1 MALSQPSAPS
11 TTPLAGRMPKKPIP
25 RNNSHVYVLGYLTLF
40 VKPSESLL
48 EGSEMQTQPF
58 GISIESVDFM
68 GQSTIPTNTVAPS
81 PGMTFLLSG
90 VLGAHYC
97 LTATSL
103 KRGLTFN
110 FDDFGTEKSE
120 VNEDE
125 SPTKKL
131 KANGKAKTNHTDA
144 GASSGRGVATCSSNG
159 K

>member
-1 MALSQPSAPS
+1 
-11 TTPLAGRMPKKPIP
+11 
-25 RNNSHVYVLGYLTLF
+25 
-40 VKPSESLL
+40 
-48 EGSEMQTQPF
+48 MQTQPF

-68 GQSTIPTNTVAPS
+68 GQSTVPTNTVAHS

-90 VLGAHYC
+90 VLRAHYC

-125 SPTKKL
+125 SPMMKP